1 MKINQKVVNVAG
13 IVGTVMELPNNKGEV
28 TVKLENGK
36 IEKWL
41 VGAIRILG
49 LADVIIIAA
58 KNLFTYIK
66 SLLS

>member
-41 VGAIRILG
+41 IGAIRILG